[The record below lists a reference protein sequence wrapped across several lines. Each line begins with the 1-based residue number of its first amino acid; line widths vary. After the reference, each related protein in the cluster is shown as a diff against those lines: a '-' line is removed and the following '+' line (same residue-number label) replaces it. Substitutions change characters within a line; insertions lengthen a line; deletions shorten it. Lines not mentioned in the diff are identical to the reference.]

1 MALLFELLFPLL
13 WLGLGISLWRKDRWQ
28 GSLFVAF
35 YFVCL
40 ALEAVAIRFGEYYYG
55 PMAVE
60 ICPPGPLWRAASA
73 CPPQPNLCLP
83 LAVPCMEAIFFFAGW
98 IWAAGREKN
107 PLLRPLAAA
116 LVAVIADLAFDPVA
130 ARGVQCGPGGESF
143 EGIGLWTWLLDPA
156 DPGHYFGIPVDN
168 PLAWLA
174 SCAGFGYAAL
184 LLPRWLKR
192 DQRRLGT
199 AGLAGLAALVSML
212 GLVFAGIFFLVLDLV
227 VTPPGS
233 GVAYRLTA
241 LFAMLGGLYVWL
253 LSRAWR
259 SRPAAGDRGLDLAAV
274 AVLAASLLYA
284 LLAMALG
291 YDQQVLY
298 PLWAIVAGTL
308 AAYWAAVR
316 RPSGP

>member
-1 MALLFELLFPLL
+1 MALLFEVLFPLL
-13 WLGLGISLWRKDRWQ
+13 WLGLGIGLWRKDRWQ
-28 GSLFVAF
+28 GSLFAAF
-35 YFVCL
+35 YVVCL

-55 PMAVE
+55 PMAIE
-60 ICPPGPLWRAASA
+60 ICPPGPLWRTASA

-107 PLLRPLAAA
+107 PWLRPLVAA

-130 ARGVQCGPGGESF
+130 ARGVQCRPGGESF

-184 LLPRWLKR
+184 LLPRWLKKDPR
-192 DQRRLGT
+192 KLGA
-199 AGLAGLAALVSML
+199 AGLAGLAALVSLL
-212 GLVFAGIFFLVLDLV
+212 GLALAGFFFLVLDLA

-233 GVAYRLTA
+233 GASYRVPA
-241 LFAMLGGLYVWL
+241 LFLLIGGLYAWL
-253 LSRAWR
+253 LWRAWR
-259 SRPAAGDRGLDLAAV
+259 NRGETDSRPDVTAT

-284 LLAMALG
+284 LLALLLG
-291 YDQQVLY
+291 YDQPALY
-298 PLWAIVAGTL
+298 PLWALVVAAL
-308 AAYWAAVR
+308 AAYGGSR
-316 RPSGP
+316 RKSV